1 MTITSGWISIIGAF
15 ITGIIGPILVKLIIN
30 WFEKKRDPLSEA
42 FTYGEKVQEKLE
54 NLREEYN
61 ADRLYILQFHNGGYY
76 YPTGKSI
83 QKFSMFYEVVKDPK
97 YSVRHT
103 FQNIPV
109 HLFSKSLK
117 ELADDDYIA
126 ITDYRDA
133 TVATFGLKYIAEE
146 SGNRSSYMFTI
157 RNIDG
162 KLIGIFGVDYNKVT
176 RLDQNVVRDLQ
187 VEAAGIGGE
196 LSKYLK
202 R

>member
-15 ITGIIGPILVKLIIN
+15 ITGIIGPILVRLIIN

-176 RLDQNVVRDLQ
+176 KLDQNVVRDLQ

>member
-176 RLDQNVVRDLQ
+176 KLDQNVVRDLQ